1 MKAPV
6 WGALAVLFTYSIFI
20 VAAGV
25 VTALNQQF
33 WGAPLIPVLG
43 GPAHAGL
50 IAVMLGVGIFGINVV
65 GAMLGPLR
73 DLELELAEMVRP
85 LMGLGP
91 WPLALAS
98 GVAEEW
104 VFRGLLMP
112 FVGLWLQGLVFGLL
126 HWPGRSS
133 LWPWTLWTIGM
144 GWLLGAL
151 TLHAGA
157 LWPAM
162 LTHALI
168 NGLSLRRLS
177 RLAPRSPA

>member
-1 MKAPV
+1 MKPSLR
-6 WGALAVLFTYSIFI
+6 GGLAVLFLYSIFI

-25 VTALNQQF
+25 ITALNARF
-33 WGAPLIPVLG
+33 WGAPLFPVWG
-43 GPAHAGL
+43 GPAHYGL
-50 IAVMLGVGIFGINVV
+50 VAVVLGVGIFGINVA
-65 GAMLGPLR
+65 GARLGPLR
-73 DLELELAEMVRP
+73 ALELELAEMVQP

-112 FVGLWLQGLVFGLL
+112 FVGLWLQGLIFGLL

-151 TLHAGA
+151 TLYTGA

-168 NGLSLRRLS
+168 NGLSLSRLS
-177 RLAPRSPA
+177 RLAPRSEA